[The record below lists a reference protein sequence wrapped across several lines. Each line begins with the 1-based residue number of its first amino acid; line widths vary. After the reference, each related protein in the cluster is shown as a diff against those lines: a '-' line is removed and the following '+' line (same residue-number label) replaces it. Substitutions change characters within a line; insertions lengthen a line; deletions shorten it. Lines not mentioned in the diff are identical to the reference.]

1 MLYFGAC
8 PRCHGDVKYES
19 DVYGRYLECLQCGF
33 LVNSKTDDMHPR
45 KRVSGRGKKVAGNSR
60 RAA

>member
-1 MLYFGAC
+1 MKLYLKAC
-8 PRCHGDVKYES
+8 PRCRGDVKYER

-33 LVNSKTDDMHPR
+33 LLSSKSEDAKASSEKSTGE
-45 KRVSGRGKKVAGNSR
+45 KAVGRTV